1 MLLNLLDDREKSSF
15 LAIAHHIAQS
25 DEEFSSEERV
35 IIAQYCLEMRT
46 PDVDYDKQTFDLTE
60 TLDHFSKEH
69 RNIILLELSVLAQ
82 ADGQLSKTEEEILN
96 EIVDRFGTSHHLI
109 VIFKEWARNVMSL
122 YLQGEALIHL

>member
-1 MLLNLLDDREKSSF
+1 
-15 LAIAHHIAQS
+15 
-25 DEEFSSEERV
+25 
-35 IIAQYCLEMRT
+35 MRT